1 MIALSNGMLLY
12 HGSYTAVERIDLA
25 KCRAGKDFGKGFY
38 LTGDYEQARSFIPT
52 SMKKIL
58 MEGYPV
64 SNPSVGYVSVFRVC
78 DISALRTFC
87 FQDADREWLHFVAYN
102 RKTILFPEY
111 ADTYKTYQVIG
122 GKIANDQTARTLQL
136 YVSGAFGEPGSK
148 EADAFAIQQLLPN
161 RLGDQYCFRDD
172 AAVRQL
178 VFIGSD
184 PIEIGR

>member
-136 YVSGAFGEPGSK
+136 YVSGAFGEPVSK

-184 PIEIGR
+184 PVEIVR